1 MASLFAIPYSL
12 FAGNKKAPANP
23 ALLNAFEIP

>member
-1 MASLFAIPYSL
+1 MANPFAIPYPL
-12 FAGNKKAPANP
+12 FAGNKKAPAKP